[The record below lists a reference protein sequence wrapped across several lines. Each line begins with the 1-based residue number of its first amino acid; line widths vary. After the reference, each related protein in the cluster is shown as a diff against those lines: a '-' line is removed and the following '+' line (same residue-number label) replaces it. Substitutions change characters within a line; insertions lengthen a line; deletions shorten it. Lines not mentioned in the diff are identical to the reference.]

1 MAEDSVKLLIKNP
14 TDEPGTPPFTIDVP
28 LSNAIGD
35 LKQEIAAR
43 YPSHPEPERQ
53 RLIFSGKLLVDDA
66 VMRNVLSGFDTSA
79 PQTFHLVTSGRMQA
93 SVDGS
98 SPRFGEAS
106 VVPPTDHMFPAAQSP
121 FGRTELP
128 PYVAH
133 GPPPPPGDVPY
144 GFYAGPAYP
153 MAAGYPQPMHPYLGN
168 VYYPHLQTPLLPDEQ
183 LARGFPASPFMVPGA
198 IPMAD
203 DRQQFH
209 APYGNV
215 GAVDPA
221 YVAHLEAMQQRFAQE
236 LAAHHHQHLYRNQ
249 QEQNAFPFQH
259 QAPLEG
265 HAGLGLGGGL
275 PGGVNQDQAGVAAIN
290 GHLNAG
296 APGNGNGPWVRQ
308 YVFQFELNWSLISK
322 LILLV
327 VLLGQEGSSQ
337 RLYVLGGS
345 AVLIYLWQTGR
356 LGVMRRFA
364 NNILP
369 NPTQMFELIVPAMAR
384 SEGPQQERL
393 ISRTAVALSH
403 VYSFI
408 YGFLCSLLPSW
419 EPVQLPRVDDI
430 LNADRTLDRG
440 AGEPQ
445 NASNG
450 NVNQGVREGQ
460 DGGNENHQHA
470 E

>member
-1 MAEDSVKLLIKNP
+1 
-14 TDEPGTPPFTIDVP
+14 
-28 LSNAIGD
+28 
-35 LKQEIAAR
+35 
-43 YPSHPEPERQ
+43 
-53 RLIFSGKLLVDDA
+53 
-66 VMRNVLSGFDTSA
+66 
-79 PQTFHLVTSGRMQA
+79 
-93 SVDGS
+93 
-98 SPRFGEAS
+98 
-106 VVPPTDHMFPAAQSP
+106 
-121 FGRTELP
+121 
-128 PYVAH
+128 
-133 GPPPPPGDVPY
+133 
-144 GFYAGPAYP
+144 
-153 MAAGYPQPMHPYLGN
+153 
-168 VYYPHLQTPLLPDEQ
+168 
-183 LARGFPASPFMVPGA
+183 
-198 IPMAD
+198 
-203 DRQQFH
+203 
-209 APYGNV
+209 
-215 GAVDPA
+215 
-221 YVAHLEAMQQRFAQE
+221 
-236 LAAHHHQHLYRNQ
+236 
-249 QEQNAFPFQH
+249 
-259 QAPLEG
+259 
-265 HAGLGLGGGL
+265 
-275 PGGVNQDQAGVAAIN
+275 VAAIN